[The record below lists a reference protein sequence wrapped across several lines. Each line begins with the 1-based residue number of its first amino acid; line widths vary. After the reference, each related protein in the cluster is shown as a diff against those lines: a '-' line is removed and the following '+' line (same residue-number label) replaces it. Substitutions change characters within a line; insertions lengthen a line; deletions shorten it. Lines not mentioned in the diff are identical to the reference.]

1 VKAGRLLLREHVK
14 EVVLARIL
22 NGEYAPGD
30 RLVETHLAREFET
43 SQVPVREA
51 MRELEMLRFVES
63 EPFRGARVRAVSRGE
78 MIEIFPVR
86 SALEEVAARE
96 ASRRL
101 DGDVRDLERALAGM
115 VAAAGTGDVHE
126 QVQHDVEFHRIIV
139 EGAGNSILREVWLSL
154 RVEARTLVTALQ
166 TGIDLDEVAAIHEP
180 ILAAVRDRDPEA
192 AAAAMA
198 DHFRILR
205 DLLEE
210 PPA

>member
-1 VKAGRLLLREHVK
+1 MLLREHVK

-63 EPFRGARVRAVSRGE
+63 EPFRGARVRAVSREE